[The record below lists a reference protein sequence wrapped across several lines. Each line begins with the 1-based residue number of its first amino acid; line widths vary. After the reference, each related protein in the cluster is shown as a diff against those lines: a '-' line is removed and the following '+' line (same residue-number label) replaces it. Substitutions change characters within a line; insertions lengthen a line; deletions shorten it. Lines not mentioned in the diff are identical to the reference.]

1 MFEIAGLFALSY
13 IAGSIPFGLI
23 FSSLFSQI
31 DIRGVGSGN
40 IGTANVIRNAGLSA
54 GILTFICDVLKGFIP
69 TLFALKFYDTR
80 IAAIAG
86 LLSVIGHIFSV
97 FLKFRGGK
105 GVATAFG
112 VMLALNLLPALLAF
126 GVFIVVMVIFRISSL
141 SSLSATISILVINL
155 IFRADINIIL
165 LNIIL
170 CVLIFFKHRENII
183 RLLRREEPKMWGD
196 EERI

>member
-1 MFEIAGLFALSY
+1 MYEKIGLLIISY
-13 IAGSIPFGLI
+13 IGGSIPFGLL
-23 FSSLFSQI
+23 FSSLFSGI
-31 DIRGVGSGN
+31 DIRRIGSGN
-40 IGTANVIRNAGLSA
+40 IGTANVIRNAGLFS

-86 LLSVIGHIFSV
+86 LLSVIGHIFSI
-97 FLKFRGGK
+97 FLRFKGGK

-112 VMLALNLLPALLAF
+112 VMLALNFISALLAF
-126 GVFIVVMVIFRISSL
+126 GVFIAVMIIFRISSL
-141 SSLSATISILVINL
+141 SSLMATIGILIINL
-155 IFRADINIIL
+155 ILGVEIDIIF

-170 CVLIFFKHRENII
+170 CALIFFKHRENIKRLI
-183 RLLRREEPKMWGD
+183 RGEEPKMWGD